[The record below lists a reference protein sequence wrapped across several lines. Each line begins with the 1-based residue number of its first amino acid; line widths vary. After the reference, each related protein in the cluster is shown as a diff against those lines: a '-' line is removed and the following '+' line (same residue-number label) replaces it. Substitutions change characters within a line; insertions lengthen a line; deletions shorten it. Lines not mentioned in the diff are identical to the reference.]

1 MRLSGL
7 VAVLVVG
14 ASCSGNGTPS
24 DSASLSTEPP
34 TSNLVE
40 VVAATEQRPYSFMLP
55 EGWRVE
61 DTVHSDGGSFV
72 MAPGASPSAGGKVY
86 GVIEPSGQV
95 VKYDPPP
102 TDKEVR
108 ALEANGSEASEPESI
123 SVSGRPAWQM
133 LVTRDDLE
141 PASSLFVEVDVG
153 GGAGFQLIFFWASDE
168 YSKDLFTEIVASVE
182 IDSALLASAL
192 EGG

>member
-14 ASCSGNGTPS
+14 ASCSGNGTQSESSP
-24 DSASLSTEPP
+24 LSTEPP
-34 TSNLVE
+34 ASNLVE
-40 VVAATEQRPYSFMLP
+40 VIAATEQRPYSFMLP

-61 DTVHSDGGSFV
+61 DTVHSDGGSFLID
-72 MAPGASPSAGGKVY
+72 PGDNPSAGGKVY

-108 ALEANGSEASEPESI
+108 AIEADGSEAPEPESI

-133 LVTRDDLE
+133 LVTRDDPE
-141 PASSLFVEVDVG
+141 PASSLFVGVDVG
-153 GGAGFQLIFFWASDE
+153 GGAGFQLIFFWTSDE
-168 YSKDLFTEIVASVE
+168 YRKDLFTEIVASVE
-182 IDSALLASAL
+182 IDSALLDSAL
-192 EGG
+192 ERG

>member
-14 ASCSGNGTPS
+14 ASCSGNGTSSP
-24 DSASLSTEPP
+24 LSTEPP
-34 TSNLVE
+34 ASNVVE
-40 VVAATEQRPYSFMLP
+40 VIAATEQRPYSFMLP

-72 MAPGASPSAGGKVY
+72 IGPGENPSAGGKVY

-102 TDKEVR
+102 NDKDVR
-108 ALEANGSEASEPESI
+108 AIEADGSEASEPEPI

-133 LVTRDDLE
+133 LVTKDDPG
-141 PASSLFVEVDVG
+141 PASSLFVGVDVG

-182 IDSALLASAL
+182 IDSALLDSAF